1 MKSIDLFDKITLF
14 DVNILGSDI
23 LVKDRIMKLRK
34 VMKESGLDGVLLVG
48 DVNRNY
54 FSGFTG
60 DESYSIITENKLI
73 FITDS
78 RFTEQAKKQVKDYE
92 VLQYNNKIEDF
103 ISDIVEKYNIKNMGF
118 EENVLTYEVYTGF
131 KEALS
136 CTLTPFGHKIEEL
149 RFVKDSSEIE
159 KISHAAFIADKAFDH
174 MLNFIKE
181 GQTER
186 EVGLELEFFM
196 RKMGASGLSFP
207 SIVASGL
214 RSSLPHGQ
222 ATDKKLEKG
231 DFLTLDFGCIYD
243 EYCSDMTRTVVI
255 GSPTDKMKEIY
266 NIVLET
272 NEKVLQ
278 AIKPGKST
286 RKIDQK
292 ARDII
297 SSYGYGECFGHG
309 LGHSVG
315 REIHEKPY
323 LNRSTDSVLK
333 SGMVVTD
340 EPGIYIPGFG
350 GVRIEDLVLVTE
362 DGCEALSKSP
372 KKLICL

>member
-1 MKSIDLFDKITLF
+1 MFDKITLF

-23 LVKDRIMKLRK
+23 LIKDRIIKLRK

-103 ISDIVEKYNIKNMGF
+103 ISDIVEKYDIKNMGF
-118 EENVLTYEVYTGF
+118 EENVLTYKVYTGF

-136 CTLTPFGHKIEEL
+136 CTLTPFGYKIEEL
-149 RFVKDSSEIE
+149 RCIKDSSEIE

-222 ATDKKLEKG
+222 ATEKKLEKG

-266 NIVLET
+266 SIVLET

-362 DGCEALSKSP
+362 DGCKALSKSP